1 MTKYFRTLYAK
12 ISLIFLMLLMLMVG
26 VQTYVSYHSATR
38 FIQESDQKMNRT
50 LAFDIANEFKPFL
63 KDSINYDG
71 IKNTMH
77 YLMVMNHSVEIYLLD
92 ETGKILA
99 FFAEPDK
106 KLQQNQV
113 SLGPINTF
121 LSGDQNM
128 PILGDDPRHS
138 GKQKTFAATP
148 VQIGNSTPGYIYVI
162 LMGEQYDSAADM
174 LRESFIIRNTSIGI
188 LAAFVTTGLI
198 GLILF
203 ALLTKR
209 FHQMTSKVKEFERG
223 KYDVRISSKSGDEV
237 GQLSQAFDHMADTIT
252 ANMAELRKTDD
263 LRRELVANVS
273 HDLRSPL
280 ASIQGYLETIMMK
293 ENLSAEESRKYLQII
308 FDNTKMLGNLV
319 DDLFELSKLDAQQI
333 QPNSESFS
341 MAELTQDVVIKFN
354 PLAKKLGV
362 TIDLDLAKSLPMVQA
377 DIALIE
383 RAISNLI
390 DNAIRFTPPQ
400 GTVKVYLKKK
410 GNQVLVDIT
419 DTGPGIPAEELPL
432 IFERFYR
439 IDKSRAKS
447 YGGAGLG
454 LAIAKKIIELH
465 DCKIEVKSEL
475 NQGTTFSF
483 GLETL

>member
-1 MTKYFRTLYAK
+1 MEGLT
-12 ISLIFLMLLMLMVG
+12 ISLSNFAATYLEIQYNVLL
-26 VQTYVSYHSATR
+26 VSVFPVAGLLFFNRYKQLKQQSKLVDELNRQLTQIRSRSQQSASR
-38 FIQESDQKMNRT
+38 EN
-50 LAFDIANEFKPFL
+50 
-63 KDSINYDG
+63 DSI
-71 IKNTMH
+71 T
-77 YLMVMNHSVEIYLLD
+77 LLS
-92 ETGKILA
+92 ETGK
-99 FFAEPDK
+99 E
-106 KLQQNQV
+106 
-113 SLGPINTF
+113 
-121 LSGDQNM
+121 SGDQNM
-128 PILGDDPRHS
+128 PILGDDPRHL

-174 LRESFIIRNTSIGI
+174 LRESFIIRNTSMGI
-188 LAAFVTTGLI
+188 LAAFITTGLI

-223 KYDVRISSKSGDEV
+223 KYDVRISSKSSDEV

-252 ANMAELRKTDD
+252 ANMEELKKTDN

-293 ENLSAEESRKYLQII
+293 ENSLSAEESRKYLQII

-333 QPNSESFS
+333 QPQTESFS
-341 MAELTQDVVIKFN
+341 MADLTQDVVIKFN
-354 PLAKKLGV
+354 PLAKKLDI
-362 TIDLDLAKSLPMVQA
+362 TLDLNLAKSLPMVQA

-383 RAISNLI
+383 RALSNLI

-400 GTVKVYLKKK
+400 GTVTIYLKKK

-465 DCKIEVKSEL
+465 DCKIEVKSEI

>member
-1 MTKYFRTLYAK
+1 M
-12 ISLIFLMLLMLMVG
+12 
-26 VQTYVSYHSATR
+26 
-38 FIQESDQKMNRT
+38 E
-50 LAFDIANEFKPFL
+50 EL
-63 KDSINYDG
+63 K
-71 IKNTMH
+71 
-77 YLMVMNHSVEIYLLD
+77 
-92 ETGKILA
+92 
-99 FFAEPDK
+99 
-106 KLQQNQV
+106 
-113 SLGPINTF
+113 
-121 LSGDQNM
+121 
-128 PILGDDPRHS
+128 
-138 GKQKTFAATP
+138 
-148 VQIGNSTPGYIYVI
+148 
-162 LMGEQYDSAADM
+162 
-174 LRESFIIRNTSIGI
+174 
-188 LAAFVTTGLI
+188 
-198 GLILF
+198 
-203 ALLTKR
+203 
-209 FHQMTSKVKEFERG
+209 
-223 KYDVRISSKSGDEV
+223 
-237 GQLSQAFDHMADTIT
+237 
-252 ANMAELRKTDD
+252 KTDN

-293 ENLSAEESRKYLQII
+293 ENSLSAEESRKYLQII

-333 QPNSESFS
+333 QPQTESFS
-341 MAELTQDVVIKFN
+341 MADLTQDVVIKFN
-354 PLAKKLGV
+354 PLAKKLDI
-362 TIDLDLAKSLPMVQA
+362 TLDLNLAKSLPMVQA

-383 RAISNLI
+383 RALSNLI

-400 GTVKVYLKKK
+400 GTVTIYLKKK

-465 DCKIEVKSEL
+465 DCKIEVKSEI